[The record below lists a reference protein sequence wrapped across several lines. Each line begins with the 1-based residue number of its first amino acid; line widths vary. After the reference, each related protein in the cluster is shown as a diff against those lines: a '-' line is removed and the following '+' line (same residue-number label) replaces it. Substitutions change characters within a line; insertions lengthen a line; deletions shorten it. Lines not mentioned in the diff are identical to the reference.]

1 MIQNSSKRKENSG
14 IQGIT
19 FTMTRIEPKTL
30 LRAINLWNNDQDE
43 DNDNNTFLSIMVHY
57 LFLPI

>member
-1 MIQNSSKRKENSG
+1 MIQNYSKRKENSG
-14 IQGIT
+14 IHGIT
-19 FTMTRIEPKTL
+19 FTRTRIEPKTL

-57 LFLPI
+57 LFLHI

>member
-14 IQGIT
+14 IQDIT
-19 FTMTRIEPKTL
+19 FTMTRIDPKTL

-57 LFLPI
+57 LFLHI

>member
-1 MIQNSSKRKENSG
+1 MIQNSSKCKENSG

-30 LRAINLWNNDQDE
+30 LRAIN
-43 DNDNNTFLSIMVHY
+43 
-57 LFLPI
+57 